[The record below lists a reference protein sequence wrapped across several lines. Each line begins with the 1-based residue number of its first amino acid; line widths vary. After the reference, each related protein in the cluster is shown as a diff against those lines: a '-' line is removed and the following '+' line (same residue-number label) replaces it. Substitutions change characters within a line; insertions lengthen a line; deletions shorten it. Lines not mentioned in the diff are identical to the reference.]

1 MYVHIEARRGH
12 YVSCCVTFHLIPLSQ
27 SLSLNLNEAG
37 VQQAQWSSC
46 LCCPQCWRYW
56 LRHAWHS
63 TLVLGFEFN
72 SSYSHRKFP
81 SPLSHLFSPCKHLF
95 CPTVWGHIVHWGRE
109 GMLSGEA
116 HHCDNETVRENVC
129 LHLHGSGDREGQEAM
144 PSWKFQGLTL
154 MTCFFSVVSFPKYS
168 RSFQTPSQLGPKCS
182 NTGGRHLPP
191 NYHAIH

>member
-1 MYVHIEARRGH
+1 MKLVSSKLSGPPVSVVHSAGDTG
-12 YVSCCVTFHLIPLSQ
+12 SDMPGIPHWCLDLSSILHIHTES
-27 SLSLNLNEAG
+27 SLLHWAISLVPA
-37 VQQAQWSSC
+37 SI
-46 LCCPQCWRYW
+46 
-56 LRHAWHS
+56 
-63 TLVLGFEFN
+63 
-72 SSYSHRKFP
+72 
-81 SPLSHLFSPCKHLF
+81 LF